1 MNKPVKQWK
10 VGGVTASL
18 WENERFRNGRA
29 FKSKSVSLTR
39 SYQDGQGNWKD
50 TNSYN
55 GVMDLVKART
65 AIDKAIEFLL
75 TDSVGNGGLVEE
87 VVETPKGVSTS
98 DPYDWLAPGCETCG

>member
-1 MNKPVKQWK
+1 MNKPIKQWK

-18 WENERFRNGRA
+18 WENERFNNGRA

-50 TNSYN
+50 ASSFN
-55 GVMDLVKART
+55 GVMDLLKART

-75 TDSVGNGGLVEE
+75 TDSVGNVGQVEE
-87 VVETPKGVSTS
+87 VVEAPKGVSTS
-98 DPYDWLAPGCETCG
+98 DPYDWLAPGGEMYG